1 MNQVLAFEMK
11 DWLVYLAPVIT
22 FLITFSV
29 CFIVRAIS
37 FNRLNRWAQKSSTQ
51 LDDII
56 IAAIKGPS
64 IIWFLMLAVYLALR
78 FSNIPIDK
86 IDLAGKLLLALG
98 IFSVSIAIANLF
110 SRLIRVYS
118 QQAKV
123 GIPITSLTQNVVRI
137 IVLVVGAL
145 LVLHNLGISI
155 TPVLATLGIGGLA
168 VALALQDTLANLFA
182 GFYITVSRQIKIG
195 DYIKTDTG
203 DEGYVIDI
211 NWRTTKI
218 RMLPN
223 NVILIPNDRLT
234 KAIVTNYHLPELEM
248 SISVDVGVHYNSDLE
263 KVEKVTCE
271 VAKEIMKEVTGG
283 APTFEPSIRYS
294 SFGNSSINFSVIM
307 RAKEF
312 TDQYLI
318 KHEFIKRLHKRY
330 IKEGIVLPYP
340 IIAVNYEQEKAK

>member
-1 MNQVLAFEMK
+1 MNQVLAFEIK

-22 FLITFSV
+22 FVITFCI
-29 CFIVRAIS
+29 CFIVRAIF
-37 FNRLNRWAQKSSTQ
+37 FNRLNRWAQKSTTQ

-56 IAAIKGPS
+56 IAAVKGPS

-98 IFSVSIAIANLF
+98 IFSVSIAIANLL
-110 SRLIRVYS
+110 SKLISVYS

-123 GIPITSLTQNVVRI
+123 GVPITSLTQNVVRI

-145 LVLHNLGISI
+145 LILHNLGFSI
-155 TPVLATLGIGGLA
+155 MPILATLGIGGLA

-182 GFYITVSRQIKIG
+182 GFYIIVSRQIKIG
-195 DYIKTDTG
+195 DYIKTETG
-203 DEGYVIDI
+203 EEGYVIDI

-218 RMLPN
+218 KMLPN
-223 NVILIPNDRLT
+223 NVVLIPNDKLI
-234 KAIVTNYHLPELEM
+234 KAIVINYHLPDREM
-248 SISVDVGVHYNSDLE
+248 SVSVNVGVHYNSDLE
-263 KVEKVTCE
+263 KVEKITCE
-271 VAKEIMKEVTGG
+271 VAKEVMLHVPGG
-283 APTFEPSIRYS
+283 VPTFEPSIRYS
-294 SFGNSSINFSVIM
+294 AFGNSSIDFSVNL

-330 IKEGIVLPYP
+330 NKEGIVMPYP